1 VRQYQAEWQNYLL
14 CQPFKAVWRYT
25 YMRSLIVLVLISFA
39 FAAGA
44 AEPRSTST
52 TSVVKKAIPRKPK
65 LLRSN
70 PHHKVLLVM
79 TDEDPNEIDDG
90 ELAPFYRRPKL
101 IPDHDSDQLSDFA
114 QTRLLIARAR
124 ALAKYR
130 ETWS

>member
-1 VRQYQAEWQNYLL
+1 M
-14 CQPFKAVWRYT
+14 K
-25 YMRSLIVLVLISFA
+25 SLIALVLISFA
-39 FAAGA
+39 CAVGA
-44 AEPRSTST
+44 AEPPSTGT
-52 TSVVKKAIPRKPK
+52 ASVVKKTIPRKPK

-101 IPDHDSDQLSDFA
+101 IPEHDSNELSDFA

>member
-1 VRQYQAEWQNYLL
+1 M
-14 CQPFKAVWRYT
+14 K
-25 YMRSLIVLVLISFA
+25 SLIAFVLVGLA
-39 FAAGA
+39 FSVGA
-44 AEPRSTST
+44 AEPVHVTQAGI
-52 TSVVKKAIPRKPK
+52 VKKSIPRKPK

-70 PHHKVLLVM
+70 PHHKVLLVIS
-79 TDEDPNEIDDG
+79 DEDPNEIDDG

-101 IPDHDSDQLSDFA
+101 IPDSESDQLSDFA